1 MNVQLQAT
9 PFYPFTLDGPLC
21 PLLNDA
27 EVLSGFYAEESLH
40 RTIKQ
45 FCKRTT
51 WPGKPA
57 ASYSVDSEK
66 LKELLVSLFNSP
78 AARATLRLKSEKG
91 RCDYL
96 DNAIWQWLT
105 NANPTL
111 RERLSGCCDD
121 IKGKLFIKHEAW
133 VTLLMKIQG
142 EKPSVDT
149 QLIDPS
155 AALVKP
161 VASNVAA
168 RQRIQ
173 SEFPPRSIPSE
184 DRTACHRR
192 FLKTGCDYSCDYPSK
207 NRKRVSRLYLA

>member
-1 MNVQLQAT
+1 MLQSSIVNVQLQAT
-9 PFYPFTLDGPLC
+9 PYYPFTLDGPLC

-40 RTIKQ
+40 HTIKQ

-66 LKELLVSLFNSP
+66 LKELLISLFNSP
-78 AARATLRLKSEKG
+78 VGRATLRQKSEKG

-105 NANPTL
+105 TANPTL
-111 RERLSGCCDD
+111 RARLSGCCDD

-133 VTLLMKIQG
+133 VALLMKIQS
-142 EKPSVDT
+142 EKPTVETVT
-149 QLIDPS
+149 QLAY
-155 AALVKP
+155 AALAFAMLQQDDRYALGEAFVSAFPEYAVKMLGP
-161 VASNVAA
+161 
-168 RQRIQ
+168 
-173 SEFPPRSIPSE
+173 
-184 DRTACHRR
+184 
-192 FLKTGCDYSCDYPSK
+192 
-207 NRKRVSRLYLA
+207 